1 MSFLFCFIFP
11 RNAYSFLFFYSLTFG
26 LDICQKAVADIERA
40 IAEALDKQYAD
51 VLSPLKDNL
60 MAKVFGLK
68 YVQKIAKRTVNVYFV
83 PDEVNFYSYL
93 CSFCRISFYI
103 SQIELKFL
111 SFSFLF
117 SARNSFKFHEKDV
130 GRAVAQNRKPV

>member
-60 MAKVFGLK
+60 TAKVFGLK

-103 SQIELKFL
+103 S
-111 SFSFLF
+111 
-117 SARNSFKFHEKDV
+117 
-130 GRAVAQNRKPV
+130 